1 MCVALELWLVD
12 IHIGCFLSFL
22 KTNQRKELLRFGNT
36 YNIYPTCI
44 FGAWSCLFASF
55 ACDQSIVQNYQ
66 GSIHPDKVSQIWL
79 FCAKELVT
87 GDNGKDS
94 LA

>member
-1 MCVALELWLVD
+1 MFVCQ
-12 IHIGCFLSFL
+12 F
-22 KTNQRKELLRFGNT
+22 
-36 YNIYPTCI
+36 
-44 FGAWSCLFASF
+44 
-55 ACDQSIVQNYQ
+55 IVEKYQ

-94 LA
+94 LASSTDVGQTF